1 MIAVTSSKG
10 DCVIT
15 PHFLSKLTEPRDI
28 QRPVCFEADHQS
40 FRGVRSG
47 VVRKIKSIVTRVQ
60 RGAASN
66 RIEREQERRA
76 SRLLLA
82 AFGSIFHGHRGGET
96 MRNVMNSDDRFGKML
111 VVARHIWLQD
121 AWIQLQSKQEID
133 MEALMSKYIDTA
145 LQRLNASV
153 ADGLA
158 EGDSFDITRSLIQ
171 SFFDQDLR
179 TNHLSL
185 SQSPPSKQSDSLVDA
200 IKELVRNETFKMVGF
215 FGWKTINR
223 VRARCYAAL
232 ETGSIQAVF
241 CVRGIL
247 TRLKKGESSLGARGK
262 RREVRYTPVH
272 ESLEPH
278 LLGVCRST
286 REFLSRQF
294 DMVLAVAAQ
303 KGWL

>member
-1 MIAVTSSKG
+1 VVAVTLFKG

-121 AWIQLQSKQEID
+121 AWIQLQNKQEID

-145 LQRLNASV
+145 LQRLNTSV

-185 SQSPPSKQSDSLVDA
+185 SSNPPP
-200 IKELVRNETFKMVGF
+200 KEEANLIDTLKEIVRNETFSKVSV
-215 FGWKTINR
+215 FGWKTVNR
-223 VRARCYAAL
+223 IRARCYAAL
-232 ETGSIQAVF
+232 ETGSLQSIF
-241 CVRGIL
+241 CVRGIVL
-247 TRLKKGESSLGARGK
+247 RLKQGITSLGERGK

>member
-1 MIAVTSSKG
+1 VVVGTLFKG

-15 PHFLSKLTEPRDI
+15 PHLLSKLTEPRNI
-28 QRPVCFEADHQS
+28 QRPVCFEADYQS

-47 VVRKIKSIVTRVQ
+47 VVRKIKAIVTRIQ
-60 RGAASN
+60 RGEPSN
-66 RIEREQERRA
+66 RIEREQDRRA

-96 MRNVMNSDDRFGKML
+96 LINVLKSNDRFGKML
-111 VVARHIWLQD
+111 VVARHIWMVD
-121 AWIQLQSKQEID
+121 VWMQLRAGEEFDLETLI
-133 MEALMSKYIDTA
+133 EKYIQTA
-145 LQRLNASV
+145 IEKLNSSV
-153 ADGLA
+153 ADGVT
-158 EGDSFDITRSLIQ
+158 EKDSFAITSSLIKTWLNEQ
-171 SFFDQDLR
+171 R
-179 TNHLSL
+179 TNPISL
-185 SQSPPSKQSDSLVDA
+185 SSNPPP
-200 IKELVRNETFKMVGF
+200 KEEANLIDTLKEIVRNETFSKVSV
-215 FGWKTINR
+215 FGWKTVNR
-223 VRARCYAAL
+223 IRARCYAAL
-232 ETGSIQAVF
+232 ETGSLQSIF
-241 CVRGIL
+241 CVRGIVL
-247 TRLKKGESSLGARGK
+247 RLKQGITSLGERGK